1 MPRLTVSDRHSGAE
15 SGRVLLCI
23 PMVQRCAPSCVS
35 APRGHWAQMTKP
47 AVAGSESP
55 APRLAGERYLLASIT
70 GPKTLRT
77 KAGGTPLPMIV
88 SAVFSSF
95 GSG

>member
-35 APRGHWAQMTKP
+35 ALREHRAQTTKP

-55 APRLAGERYLLASIT
+55 APRLAGELKSLVDRLSGHA
-70 GPKTLRT
+70 
-77 KAGGTPLPMIV
+77 IV
-88 SAVFSSF
+88 WP
-95 GSG
+95 